1 VIILKKAETN
11 LTKSLKMDGAVTNAF
26 PNLDFSDCSPAFKN
40 ELLFY
45 VRKRDMIGPDFNCT
59 AMMVP
64 VGDAVT
70 NDRDALMYKALNVS
84 APFPKN
90 RVQDGETN
98 KKSTGVCWFKVD
110 AFVAVFDTTDGLI
123 RSTVCAFLHS
133 YRITLTTDVSQAMY
147 VYKTFKNWRIPYKL

>member
-1 VIILKKAETN
+1 
-11 LTKSLKMDGAVTNAF
+11 MDGAVTNAF

-84 APFPKN
+84 APFPK
-90 RVQDGETN
+90 
-98 KKSTGVCWFKVD
+98 KSLPASRTEDEQNIYRRMLVTRLMP
-110 AFVAVFDTTDGLI
+110 FVAVFDTTDGLI
-123 RSTVCAFLHS
+123 RQVLYVHS
-133 YRITLTTDVSQAMY
+133 CIRTGSLTTTDDLRKRCACLQVLQELEDPLAVQALLNH
-147 VYKTFKNWRIPYKL
+147 FGARE